1 METILSVLFLIAKT
15 IIKLIARFSKFQ
27 IIVENRGELLRHQK
41 MKLVLR
47 QVLRLLPN
55 VKKVTNNRGDVTFIN
70 LTMKILQMTIPQ
82 LH

>member
-1 METILSVLFLIAKT
+1 MGTILSVLFLIAKT

-47 QVLRLLPN
+47 QVLQLLPN
-55 VKKVTNNRGDVTFIN
+55 VKKVTNNPGDVTFIN
-70 LTMKILQMTIPQ
+70 LTMKRLQMTIPQ